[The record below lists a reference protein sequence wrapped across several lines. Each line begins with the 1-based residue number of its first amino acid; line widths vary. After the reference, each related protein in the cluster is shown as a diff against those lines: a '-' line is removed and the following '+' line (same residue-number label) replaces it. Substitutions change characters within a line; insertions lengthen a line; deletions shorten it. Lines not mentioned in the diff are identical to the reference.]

1 MAKYR
6 DKIKS
11 KFCFVYT
18 YGKISN
24 SENVKLFFA
33 KGDNQ
38 PCQGIRSKTVRNYSN
53 QEMLRGILGVEIRN
67 NCTKFAELQFA
78 SKI

>member
-24 SENVKLFFA
+24 SANVKLFFA

-38 PCQGIRSKTVRNYSN
+38 PCQGIKSKTVRKK
-53 QEMLRGILGVEIRN
+53 LLKLGNV
-67 NCTKFAELQFA
+67 TWD
-78 SKI
+78 SWG